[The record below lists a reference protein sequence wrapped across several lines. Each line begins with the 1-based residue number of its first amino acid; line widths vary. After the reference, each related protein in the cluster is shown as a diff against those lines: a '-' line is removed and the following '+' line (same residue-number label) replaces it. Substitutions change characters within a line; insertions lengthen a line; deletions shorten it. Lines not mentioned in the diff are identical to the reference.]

1 MQADTA
7 KVDEIFH
14 RNSRAVNND
23 DEDDQRIISF
33 DNAQSAVSEVL
44 DEWGLAFTQ
53 EQEALFAKTH
63 FNPAW
68 DRFKGESGVIKFSD
82 SADFISSV
90 LETK

>member
-53 EQEALFAKTH
+53 E
-63 FNPAW
+63 
-68 DRFKGESGVIKFSD
+68 
-82 SADFISSV
+82 
-90 LETK
+90 